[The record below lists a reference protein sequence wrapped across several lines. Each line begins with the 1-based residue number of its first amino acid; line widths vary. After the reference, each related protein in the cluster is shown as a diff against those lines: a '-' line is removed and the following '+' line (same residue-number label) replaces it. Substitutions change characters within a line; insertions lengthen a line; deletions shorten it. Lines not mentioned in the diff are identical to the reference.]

1 MNTSEALITA
11 GRRLF
16 ARHGYE
22 GASLRAIT
30 RAAKANLGAVTYH
43 FGSKAALY
51 EAALASLADPFRHHV
66 AHVAASGGPALDRI
80 ERVVG
85 AFFEYL
91 GDHPD
96 MARLLAQQMASR
108 SAVPAVVRRTLQAN
122 HQVISGLIAQGQK
135 EGTIRK
141 GDPRLMAL
149 SIGSQ
154 PVMLTLMRAVFR
166 QAIAIDQS
174 DPTTKA
180 RLVKSVTQ
188 FIRAGLAHEQEG
200 R

>member
-1 MNTSEALITA
+1 M
-11 GRRLF
+11 
-16 ARHGYE
+16 
-22 GASLRAIT
+22 
-30 RAAKANLGAVTYH
+30 
-43 FGSKAALY
+43 
-51 EAALASLADPFRHHV
+51 
-66 AHVAASGGPALDRI
+66 
-80 ERVVG
+80 
-85 AFFEYL
+85 
-91 GDHPD
+91 
-96 MARLLAQQMASR
+96 
-108 SAVPAVVRRTLQAN
+108 
-122 HQVISGLIAQGQK
+122 ISGLIAQGQK

-188 FIRAGLAHEQEG
+188 FIRAGLAHEREG